1 MSRANRIP
9 RIPPAS
15 PGWAVAGALV
25 VLLIVVLA

>member
-1 MSRANRIP
+1 MNRIP

-25 VLLIVVLA
+25 ALLIIVLA

>member
-1 MSRANRIP
+1 MTRANRIP
-9 RIPPAS
+9 RARPAS